1 MHITKRFDERL
12 NRKMRAAYM
21 HGTVGFQYAY
31 CDCDRGFP
39 GCTGHHAVENQRWR
53 YPASTRIQRERT
65 ISSFLGTVN
74 IYLSVNKNTHRT
86 YPQLGCGKPP
96 LSSVVLGANLVPSS
110 SSAHRRMYAATMVSV
125 CSKNP
130 LFRVSVRSLR
140 VRQSSA
146 FLRTPR

>member
-12 NRKMRAAYM
+12 NRKMRAAYV

-96 LSSVVLGANLVPSS
+96 LSHLLFWARIWSRVHLRRTDGCTRLPWCRFAPKIPCFEYRSDPSVFASPPPS
-110 SSAHRRMYAATMVSV
+110 
-125 CSKNP
+125 
-130 LFRVSVRSLR
+130 
-140 VRQSSA
+140 
-146 FLRTPR
+146 